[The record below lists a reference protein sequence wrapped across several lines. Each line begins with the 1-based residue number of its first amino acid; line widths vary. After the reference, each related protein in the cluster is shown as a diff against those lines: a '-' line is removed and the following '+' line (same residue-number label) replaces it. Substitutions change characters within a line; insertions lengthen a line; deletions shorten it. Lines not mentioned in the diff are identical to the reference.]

1 MREKIL
7 AVVTL
12 TLKQIKS
19 DLTIY
24 LDSVMQSDKE
34 LYLVV
39 SIEEAGTENV
49 GKNIQNKAWL
59 VDIAFVD
66 NVMTNESKNKTRA
79 LTDACGAFFNLLEID
94 GNEIFPEMYQV
105 FETDGVAHVTFN
117 VAFPQ
122 IIEWSEE

>member
-12 TLKQIKS
+12 TLKQIKP

-24 LDSVMQSDKE
+24 LDSVMQSNKE
-34 LYLVV
+34 LYSVV

-79 LTDACGAFFNLLEID
+79 LTDVCGAFFNLLEID

>member
-19 DLTIY
+19 NLTIY

-34 LYLVV
+34 LYSVV

-66 NVMTNESKNKTRA
+66 KMNQKIKPELLRMHVELFLIFLKSMGTRSSQKCIKY
-79 LTDACGAFFNLLEID
+79 LKQ
-94 GNEIFPEMYQV
+94 M
-105 FETDGVAHVTFN
+105 
-117 VAFPQ
+117 
-122 IIEWSEE
+122 EWHM

>member
-1 MREKIL
+1 MKDEIL
-7 AVVTL
+7 AVVVM

-34 LYLVV
+34 LYSVL
-39 SIEEAGTENV
+39 SIEEAGTENI

-66 NVMTNESKNKTRA
+66 NVMNNQSKKEMDA
-79 LTDACGAFFNLLEID
+79 LTVNCGAFFNALEID
-94 GNEIFPEMYQV
+94 GNEIYPEDYQV
-105 FETDGVAHVTFN
+105 YETDGVSHVTFN

>member
-34 LYLVV
+34 LYSVV

-66 NVMTNESKNKTRA
+66 NVMTNESKNKTKA

>member
-19 DLTIY
+19 NLTIY

-34 LYLVV
+34 LYSVV

-66 NVMTNESKNKTRA
+66 NVMTNESKNKTKA

>member
-1 MREKIL
+1 MKDEIL
-7 AVVTL
+7 AVVVM

-34 LYLVV
+34 LYSVL
-39 SIEEAGTENV
+39 SIEEAGTENI

-66 NVMTNESKNKTRA
+66 NVMNNQSKKEMDA
-79 LTDACGAFFNLLEID
+79 LTVNCGAFFNALEID
-94 GNEIFPEMYQV
+94 GNEIYPEDYQV
-105 FETDGVAHVTFN
+105 YETDGVPHVTFN